1 MDFQR
6 IGLIAA
12 LAIISYLLVL
22 QWQKDY
28 GDQAQPVASTPVSSY
43 SSAPASAAPEAVSA
57 IPGASDIPSSED
69 PVASPAEQPEQQG
82 GLVKV
87 TTDTLDL
94 LIDTYGGDII
104 HTALPGYLA
113 QLGNDQALV
122 LLEQNANRT
131 YTAQSGLTGQNGPDA
146 KGERPRYSV
155 SANEFSLADGQD
167 SLSVDLVFK
176 QDNNVTITKR
186 FNFTRGEHLI
196 KVEYLIDNKGDQPW
210 QGNLFGQIKRD
221 RSADPS
227 TQTSMGMQSY
237 LGPAFSNT
245 ENTYEKYSF
254 DDIDDQPYKS
264 KTEAGWVAMLQHYFV
279 SAWVPSPEQSHNYFA
294 RESNNNYIAGF
305 VSPSI
310 TVEAG
315 QQGSTTASFYAGPK
329 IQDKLEQVAPH
340 LKLTVDYGWLWWIA
354 QPLFWLLQLIQGV
367 VVNWGVAIILVTV
380 VVKALFFHLSA
391 KAYRSMAKMRAVSPE
406 LQRLKELYGDDR
418 QKMSQAMMQLY
429 QKEKINPMGG
439 CLPILIQ
446 MPVFIALYW
455 VLLESVELRH
465 APFMLWIQ
473 DMSVMDPYFVL
484 PILMG
489 VTMFFQQM
497 LNPTPPDPMQAKVMK
512 MLPFVFTFF
521 FLWFPAGLVLYW
533 VGQQH
538 SVDRAAVGY
547 HPQHRSRNGGEKVLS
562 PVLTISCSTN

>member
-12 LAIISYLLVL
+12 LAVISYLLVL

-43 SSAPASAAPEAVSA
+43 SSAPDIAAPESN
-57 IPGASDIPSSED
+57 GASANASNGDIPSTEAPEASAE
-69 PVASPAEQPEQQG
+69 VAVADNAAQG

-104 HTALPGYLA
+104 QAALPGYLA
-113 QLGNDQALV
+113 QLGNDQPLI
-122 LLEQNANRT
+122 LLEQNSNRT
-131 YTAQSGLTGQNGPDA
+131 YTAQSGLTGTNGPDA

-155 SANEFSLADGQD
+155 SAKEFSMADGQD
-167 SLSVDLVFK
+167 SLSVDLVYQ

-186 FNFTRGEHLI
+186 FSFKRGEHLVH
-196 KVEYLIDNKGDQPW
+196 VEYLIDNQGDQAW

-227 TQTSMGMQSY
+227 SQTSMGMQSY
-237 LGPAFSNT
+237 LGPAFSNA
-245 ENTYEKYSF
+245 ENNYEKYDF
-254 DDIDDQPYKS
+254 DDIDEKAYKN

-279 SAWVPSPEQSHNYFA
+279 SAWIPNPEQSHNYFA
-294 RESNNNYIAGF
+294 RERNDNYLAGF

-310 TVEAG
+310 SVPAG
-315 QQGSTTASFYAGPK
+315 QQGSVGANFYVGPK
-329 IQDKLEQVAPH
+329 IQDALEQAAPN

-354 QPLFWLLQLIQGV
+354 QPLFWLLQMIQSV
-367 VVNWGVAIILVTV
+367 VVNWGLAIILVTV

-533 VGQQH
+533 VVNNILSIAQQW
-538 SVDRAAVGY
+538 VIT
-547 HPQHRSRNGGEKVLS
+547 RSIEAEVQAKKS
-562 PVLTISCSTN
+562 